1 MNWKLWGCVIALI
14 AVAHLA
20 LLFIIDHWRKIG
32 QPRFIPPEQNFTT
45 VTTRYQDEKG
55 NDVKVVQEFKVT
67 TKFADPE
74 LLKKVPPPPAEVKAE
89 SEKAVPEESKT
100 APQ

>member
-1 MNWKLWGCVIALI
+1 MNLKLWGCIVVLV

-20 LLFIIDHWRKIG
+20 LLFIIDHWRKLG
-32 QPRFIPPEQNFTT
+32 QPPPPPPPEPAFST

-55 NDVKVVQEFKVT
+55 EDVKVVQEFKIT

-74 LLKKVPPPPAEVKAE
+74 LLKKLPPIGTKAPPEAAKEP
-89 SEKAVPEESKT
+89 PEIK
-100 APQ
+100 P